1 MLARRP
7 TRSGASIPS
16 CLRFCTWV
24 RISSRKGAAM
34 VPASTF
40 LALAAGC
47 FLVVMV
53 VDMLLV
59 TGDLCYQ
66 DGLVI
71 GDYEIGW
78 HLMDFLDL
86 PFAHPTYSLDPT
98 PTDDAERR
106 RPPFRTIINARID
119 TNTQAQVVLHDA
131 TSDAA
136 TIHTMNPPA
145 CSTSTRRPHTPA
157 INHGSHWNHLSR
169 RCLYIRWHTCQKQ
182 RPN

>member
-1 MLARRP
+1 MPSAMQALPVHSAYFLAAGSVLARRP

-59 TGDLCYQ
+59 
-66 DGLVI
+66 
-71 GDYEIGW
+71 
-78 HLMDFLDL
+78 
-86 PFAHPTYSLDPT
+86 
-98 PTDDAERR
+98 
-106 RPPFRTIINARID
+106 
-119 TNTQAQVVLHDA
+119 
-131 TSDAA
+131 SD
-136 TIHTMNPPA
+136 
-145 CSTSTRRPHTPA
+145 
-157 INHGSHWNHLSR
+157 W
-169 RCLYIRWHTCQKQ
+169 
-182 RPN
+182 